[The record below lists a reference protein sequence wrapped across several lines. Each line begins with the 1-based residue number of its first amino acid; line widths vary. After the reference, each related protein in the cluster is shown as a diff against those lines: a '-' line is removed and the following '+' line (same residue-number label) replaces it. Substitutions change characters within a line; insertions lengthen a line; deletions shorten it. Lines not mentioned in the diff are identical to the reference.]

1 MPNFQRKRAQVLLI
15 CSLVSGLCW
24 LPLRASQQAARARR
38 GRRGLLAMCT
48 PLWSV
53 PAAQRAHFLS
63 GSREASAWFQ
73 GHPKGFQ
80 VLLPGPPR
88 SSPAPPGNA
97 IPKTS
102 HLAWS
107 SEQFQNCP
115 QQVGWGCIHCRLP
128 EGEHSG
134 CIGGTSSVA
143 DFALSVSLVP
153 LAYADISDHLGS
165 SSIICRSV
173 WPQYH
178 FQWLPRGDGSFIHS
192 SSRAPWEQACSYD
205 AASPHLQPVALEPQL
220 PWHGALSFSL

>member
-1 MPNFQRKRAQVLLI
+1 M
-15 CSLVSGLCW
+15 
-24 LPLRASQQAARARR
+24 
-38 GRRGLLAMCT
+38 
-48 PLWSV
+48 
-53 PAAQRAHFLS
+53 
-63 GSREASAWFQ
+63 
-73 GHPKGFQ
+73 
-80 VLLPGPPR
+80 LPGPPR

-134 CIGGTSSVA
+134 CIVGTSSVA

-178 FQWLPRGDGSFIHS
+178 FQWLPGGMAASYIVLLELLGNRPAPMMPLPLISSLWPWNLNSLGMELYLFLYSFIIY
-192 SSRAPWEQACSYD
+192 R
-205 AASPHLQPVALEPQL
+205 
-220 PWHGALSFSL
+220 